1 MDLNKKLKK
10 IKIDIIIHCGTHYV
24 KNHNVSDINKL
35 TLANIEFGVILL
47 ENLKSMGVK
56 KFINFSTVW
65 QNYNGKQDIAYNLY
79 SAFKLSYS
87 KILDYYIGKF
97 SFIRFYNLF
106 ISDTYGEN
114 DNRSKIINLIKPDL
128 VMHLAAESH
137 VDRSINSPWEFIESN
152 VIGTYNL
159 LEASRSYFNKLNG
172 GKKSNFRFHHIS
184 TDEVFGSL
192 SDIGTF
198 SEKTPYDPRSPYSA
212 SKASS
217 DHLVR
222 AWHHTYNFP
231 IIITNCS
238 NNFGPW
244 QYPEK
249 LIPLTISKAINL
261 QTIPIYGDGSN
272 VRDWLFVDDHVDALI
287 ISATKGEIGETY
299 CIGGF
304 GERTNLQVVKKIC
317 DILDVF
323 CPQNIKYSE
332 LMSFVK
338 DRPGHDKRYSINS
351 EKIQSKLNWYP
362 KYSFDEALEKTIKW
376 YLENKE
382 FLK

>member
-1 MDLNKKLKK
+1 MNILVTGGYGFIGSNLIKKLLLNKNYQIFNIDKLGYASNVNSIAESLNLNNQERYKFYK
-10 IKIDIIIHCGTHYV
+10 LDL
-24 KNHNVSDINKL
+24 KNFHEL
-35 TLANIEFGVILL
+35 CE
-47 ENLKSMGVK
+47 
-56 KFINFSTVW
+56 
-65 QNYNGKQDIAYNLY
+65 
-79 SAFKLSYS
+79 
-87 KILDYYIGKF
+87 
-97 SFIRFYNLF
+97 
-106 ISDTYGEN
+106 
-114 DNRSKIINLIKPDL
+114 IINLIKPDL
-128 VMHLAAESH
+128 IMHLAAESH

-172 GKKSNFRFHHIS
+172 SKKSNFRFHHIS

-287 ISATKGEIGETY
+287 ISAIKGEIGETY

>member
-1 MDLNKKLKK
+1 MNIVVTGGYGFIGSNLIKKLLLNKNYQIFNIDKL
-10 IKIDIIIHCGTHYV
+10 GYASN
-24 KNHNVSDINKL
+24 KNSIADSLNSNNK
-35 TLANIEFGVILL
+35 ERY
-47 ENLKSMGVK
+47 
-56 KFINFSTVW
+56 KF
-65 QNYNGKQDIAYNLY
+65 
-79 SAFKLSYS
+79 FKLDL
-87 KILDYYIGKF
+87 KNFHELC
-97 SFIRFYNLF
+97 
-106 ISDTYGEN
+106 E
-114 DNRSKIINLIKPDL
+114 IINLIKPDL

-137 VDRSINSPWEFIESN
+137 VDRSINSPREFIESN
-152 VIGTYNL
+152 IIGTYNL

-172 GKKSNFRFHHIS
+172 NKKSNFRFHHIS

-192 SDIGTF
+192 SDKGTF

-261 QTIPIYGDGSN
+261 QNIPIYGDGSN

-317 DILDVF
+317 DILDVL
-323 CPQNIKYSE
+323 CTQNIKYSE
-332 LMSFVK
+332 LISFVK

-362 KYSFDEALEKTIKW
+362 KYTFDKALEITIKW

>member
-1 MDLNKKLKK
+1 MNIIVTGGYGFIGSNLIKKLLQNKNYQ
-10 IKIDIIIHCGTHYV
+10 IFNIDKLGYA
-24 KNHNVSDINKL
+24 SNKDSIADSL
-35 TLANIEFGVILL
+35 
-47 ENLKSMGVK
+47 NLSNQERY
-56 KFINFSTVW
+56 KF
-65 QNYNGKQDIAYNLY
+65 
-79 SAFKLSYS
+79 FKLDL
-87 KILDYYIGKF
+87 KNFHELC
-97 SFIRFYNLF
+97 
-106 ISDTYGEN
+106 EV
-114 DNRSKIINLIKPDL
+114 INLIKPDL

-137 VDRSINSPWEFIESN
+137 VDRSINSPREFIESN
-152 VIGTYNL
+152 ILGTYNL
-159 LEASRSYFNKLNG
+159 LEASRSYLNKLNG
-172 GKKSNFRFHHIS
+172 NKKSNFRFHHIS

-249 LIPLTISKAINL
+249 LIPLTIGKATKL
-261 QTIPIYGDGSN
+261 QKIPIYGDGSN
-272 VRDWLFVDDHVDALI
+272 VRDWLFVEDHVDALI

-323 CPQNIKYSE
+323 CTRNIKHSE
-332 LMSFVK
+332 LISFVK

-351 EKIQSKLNWYP
+351 EKIQSKLNWMP
-362 KYSFDEALEKTIKW
+362 KYSFDKALEITIKW

>member
-1 MDLNKKLKK
+1 MNIIVTGGYGFIGSNLIKKLLQNKNYQ
-10 IKIDIIIHCGTHYV
+10 IFNIDKLGYASN
-24 KNHNVSDINKL
+24 KNSIADSLNLSNQERYKFFKL
-35 TLANIEFGVILL
+35 
-47 ENLKSMGVK
+47 NLK
-56 KFINFSTVW
+56 NFHELCEV
-65 QNYNGKQDIAYNLY
+65 
-79 SAFKLSYS
+79 
-87 KILDYYIGKF
+87 
-97 SFIRFYNLF
+97 
-106 ISDTYGEN
+106 
-114 DNRSKIINLIKPDL
+114 INLIKPDL

-137 VDRSINSPWEFIESN
+137 VDRSINSPREFIESN
-152 VIGTYNL
+152 ILGTYNL
-159 LEASRSYFNKLNG
+159 LEASRSYLNKLNG
-172 GKKSNFRFHHIS
+172 NKKSNFRFHHIS

-231 IIITNCS
+231 TIITNCS

-249 LIPLTISKAINL
+249 LIPLTIGKAINL

-272 VRDWLFVDDHVDALI
+272 VRDWLFVEDHVDALI

-323 CPQNIKYSE
+323 CTRNIKHSE
-332 LMSFVK
+332 LISFVK

-351 EKIQSKLNWYP
+351 EKIQSKLNWMP
-362 KYSFDEALEKTIKW
+362 KYSFDKALEITIKW

>member
-1 MDLNKKLKK
+1 MNILVTGGYGFIGSNLIKKLLLNKNYKIFNIDKLGYASNINSIAESLNLNNQERYKFYK
-10 IKIDIIIHCGTHYV
+10 VDL
-24 KNHNVSDINKL
+24 KNFHEL
-35 TLANIEFGVILL
+35 CE
-47 ENLKSMGVK
+47 
-56 KFINFSTVW
+56 
-65 QNYNGKQDIAYNLY
+65 
-79 SAFKLSYS
+79 
-87 KILDYYIGKF
+87 
-97 SFIRFYNLF
+97 
-106 ISDTYGEN
+106 
-114 DNRSKIINLIKPDL
+114 IINLIKPDL

-159 LEASRSYFNKLNG
+159 LEASRSYFNKLNE

-231 IIITNCS
+231 TIITNCS

-317 DILDVF
+317 DMLDVF
-323 CPQNIKYSE
+323 CTQKIKYSE
-332 LMSFVK
+332 LISFVN

-351 EKIQSKLNWYP
+351 EKIQSQLNWYP
-362 KYSFDEALEKTIKW
+362 KYSFDEALEITIKW

>member
-1 MDLNKKLKK
+1 MNILVTGGYGFIGSNLIKKLLLNKNYQIFNIDKLGYASNINSIADSLNLNNQERYKFYK
-10 IKIDIIIHCGTHYV
+10 VDL
-24 KNHNVSDINKL
+24 KNFHEL
-35 TLANIEFGVILL
+35 CE
-47 ENLKSMGVK
+47 
-56 KFINFSTVW
+56 
-65 QNYNGKQDIAYNLY
+65 
-79 SAFKLSYS
+79 
-87 KILDYYIGKF
+87 
-97 SFIRFYNLF
+97 
-106 ISDTYGEN
+106 
-114 DNRSKIINLIKPDL
+114 IINLIKPDL

-159 LEASRSYFNKLNG
+159 LEASRSYINKLNG

-317 DILDVF
+317 DMLDFF
-323 CPQNIKYSE
+323 CTQKIKYSE
-332 LMSFVK
+332 LISFVN

-351 EKIQSKLNWYP
+351 EKIQSKLNWHP